1 MAATTMDRESEMQRR
16 FGAKISLKSP
26 AITDRQLFL
35 ILGSRSNLL
44 AGQIAGLN
52 GKLVMA
58 GPNWVLAELGFS
70 QAMSLRGSP
79 GVRSVAGVNVDAE
92 RLGKIREMLK
102 TS

>member
-1 MAATTMDRESEMQRR
+1 MNRESEIQRR

-35 ILGSRSNLL
+35 ILGGGPNLL
-44 AGQIAGLN
+44 AGRIAGLD
-52 GKLVMA
+52 GKVALA
-58 GPNWVLAELGFS
+58 GPNWVLAEMGFS

-79 GVRSVAGVNVDAE
+79 GVRVVAGVNVDAE
-92 RLGKIREMLK
+92 RLGKIRDMLK